1 MPRSRTCPF
10 CQRNPRV
17 SVPFVSPP
25 QEIEQRERIRN
36 GVDAESDYLTAVV
49 DGDGNAV
56 ISPECP
62 EILDLAISP
71 NDAAN
76 LLQAYHEDQLR
87 HFPIGRESLPVN

>member
-1 MPRSRTCPF
+1 
-10 CQRNPRV
+10 
-17 SVPFVSPP
+17 VSPP

-36 GVDAESDYLTAVV
+36 GVDVESDYLTAVV

-56 ISPECP
+56 ISSECP